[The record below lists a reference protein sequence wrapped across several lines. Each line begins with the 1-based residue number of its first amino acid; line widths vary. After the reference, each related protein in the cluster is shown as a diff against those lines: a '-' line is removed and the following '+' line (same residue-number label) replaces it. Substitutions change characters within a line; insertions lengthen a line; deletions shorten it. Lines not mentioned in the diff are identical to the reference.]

1 MAKTT
6 DGDRSR
12 AGRPR
17 SDERSN
23 RRRDLGGAIIELL
36 ESPRVELRAA
46 AATVPAAV
54 GKGDAAVETAL
65 IARLGDS
72 DAAVRRI
79 ALEAL
84 VAMGAGGIAPRLVP
98 LLRSDDSTLVDR
110 ARELLF
116 QHAAE
121 AETTLRKE
129 IGTGPIAARRAMA
142 QLLLRRGTRAA
153 VDAVLDQ
160 LADDELGEQALQLVR
175 AELDHAKPGADK
187 LANLIETSA
196 VARAGEASKALAKA
210 WAAAQ
215 KAREKAGKANRAKAG
230 K

>member
-17 SDERSN
+17 SNKPSKRP
-23 RRRDLGGAIIELL
+23 RDLGGAIIGLL
-36 ESPRVELRAA
+36 ESDRVELRAA
-46 AATVPAAV
+46 AATVLAAV
-54 GKGDAAVETAL
+54 GKGDATVEAAL
-65 IARLGDS
+65 TGRLGDK

-84 VAMGAGGIAPRLVP
+84 VDMGAGGIAPRLVP

-110 ARELLF
+110 ARELLA

-121 AETTLRKE
+121 AEATLRKE
-129 IGTGPIAARRAMA
+129 IGVGSVAARRAMA

-160 LADDELGEQALQLVR
+160 LDDDDLGEQALQLVR
-175 AELDHAKPGADK
+175 AELDGARPGADK
-187 LANLIETSA
+187 LAALIESSA
-196 VARAGEASKALAKA
+196 IARAGEASKLLAKA

-215 KAREKAGKANRAKAG
+215 RA
-230 K
+230 